1 MENRVYSILDTDLY
15 KFTTS
20 YAYMRKF
27 PDAECTF
34 TFKDRNKVKRTKKF
48 LEEFKKEIKKWENVG
63 LTTQELFWLF
73 NSHKIDFIANYYWEW
88 LMSFRFD
95 VSKMKIYLDE
105 ESVLCVEVTDKCYKA
120 TLYEIPVLFS
130 VPEVN
135 NRGKKINWEL
145 TKRKLM
151 GKIAI
156 ANEAEMLFSEF
167 GTRRRFNYEVQ
178 DEVCRILKKMSK
190 TCVGTSNVHFAMK
203 YDMTPIGTHPHEW
216 FMFHGA
222 QYGYKAANSV
232 ALENWVDVYDGDL
245 GIALSDTYTSDVFFR
260 SFTLKLAKLF
270 DGVRQDSGDEY
281 KFTDK
286 TIDFYKSKRI
296 DPKSKTIVFS
306 NALDFP
312 KALEI
317 LKYCKEKGIK
327 CSFGIGT
334 NLTCDVYDMDGNKY
348 DYENIVMKMS
358 RCRMDP
364 NHPWYLTIK
373 ISDDLGKHMGDNQ
386 EFNHACYELCIPISF
401 NHADPIGEP
410 GEDGSK
416 FIK

>member
-1 MENRVYSILDTDLY
+1 MERIYSILDTDLY

-20 YAYMRKF
+20 YAYMKKF

-34 TFKDRNKVKRTKKF
+34 TFKDRNKVKRSKKF
-48 LEEFKKEIKKWENVG
+48 LKEFKKEIKKWENVG
-63 LTTQELFWLF
+63 LTIEEFAWIL
-73 NSHKIDFIANYYWEW
+73 NSHKMDFIATYYWEW
-88 LMSFRFD
+88 LKSFRFD
-95 VSKMKIYLDE
+95 VSKMNIYLDE

-120 TLYEIPVLFS
+120 SLYEIPVLFS

-135 NRGKKINWEL
+135 NKGKKINWKL
-145 TKRKLM
+145 TIDKLAE
-151 GKIAI
+151 KVNL
-156 ANEAEMLFSEF
+156 ANENNMLFSEF

-178 DEVCRILKKMSK
+178 DKVCEYLKKYSK

-203 YDMTPIGTHPHEW
+203 YNMTPIGTHPHEW

-222 QYGYKAANSV
+222 QYGYKAANYM

-245 GIALSDTYTSDVFFR
+245 GIALSDTYTSDVFFK
-260 SFTLKLAKLF
+260 SFSLKQAKLF
-270 DGVRQDSGDEY
+270 DGVRQDSGNERE
-281 KFTDK
+281 FTDK
-286 TIDFYKSKRI
+286 TIEFYKSKRI
-296 DPKSKTIVFS
+296 DYHSKTIVFS

-317 LKYCKEKGIK
+317 LKYCREKGIK

-358 RCRMDP
+358 RCRM
-364 NHPWYLTIK
+364 NSNQPWYLTIK

-386 EFNHACYELCIPISF
+386 EFDHACYELNIVIPIGGYC
-401 NHADPIGEP
+401 D
-410 GEDGSK
+410 
-416 FIK
+416 